1 MKKPTIW
8 FWVIAGIFLL
18 WNAFGCYLYVLEV
31 TLTDAQY
38 AEMHGDV
45 MAAARDFYPSWAL
58 AAFALAVWGG
68 LLASVLL
75 LLRRRLAATIFF
87 ISLIAAI
94 ICFIPNFISTPLR
107 EAGGTTFWVMPLI
120 VVVIGLVEV
129 WFARRESVKG
139 SLR

>member
-58 AAFALAVWGG
+58 AAFALA
-68 LLASVLL
+68 SVLL
-75 LLRRRLAATIFF
+75 CGVVCWRPFFCFCGVAWLRQFSSSR
-87 ISLIAAI
+87 
-94 ICFIPNFISTPLR
+94 
-107 EAGGTTFWVMPLI
+107 
-120 VVVIGLVEV
+120 
-129 WFARRESVKG
+129 
-139 SLR
+139 